1 MIGRFG
7 RTVRGRTQG
16 GAALLLIAALVAAPE
31 IAAAKAYPTTPGP
44 MPEGDPTA
52 DDTPSPAPKKNAAR
66 FGGGT
71 SLQIRESVDPTRA
84 TRGSRMTWAIY
95 LRLLSRLTIR

>member
-7 RTVRGRTQG
+7 RTVRGRTPG

-31 IAAAKAYPTTPGP
+31 IAAAKTFPVDPGP
-44 MPEGDPTA
+44 TPEGDPTA
-52 DDTPSPAPKKNAAR
+52 DDIPSPAPKKGAR
-66 FGGGT
+66 FQSGN

-84 TRGSRMTWAIY
+84 SRSRMKWELY
-95 LRLLSRLTIR
+95 LRILSRLTLR

>member
-7 RTVRGRTQG
+7 RTVRGRTPG
-16 GAALLLIAALVAAPE
+16 GASLLLIAALVAAPE

-44 MPEGDPTA
+44 VPEGDPTA
-52 DDTPSPAPKKNAAR
+52 DDVPSPAPKKAAK
-66 FGGGT
+66 FGGGS
-71 SLQIRESVDPTRA
+71 SLQIRGSVDPTRV
-84 TRGSRMTWAIY
+84 TRGSRMTWDLY

>member
-31 IAAAKAYPTTPGP
+31 IAAAKTFPVEPGP

-52 DDTPSPAPKKNAAR
+52 DDQPSPAPKKKAAR
-66 FGGGT
+66 FGSGN

-84 TRGSRMTWAIY
+84 TRGSRMKWELY

>member
-31 IAAAKAYPTTPGP
+31 IAAAKTYPQQPGP

-52 DDTPSPAPKKNAAR
+52 DDVPSPAPKKSAR
-66 FGGGT
+66 FGGGN

-84 TRGSRMTWAIY
+84 TRGSRMKWEVY